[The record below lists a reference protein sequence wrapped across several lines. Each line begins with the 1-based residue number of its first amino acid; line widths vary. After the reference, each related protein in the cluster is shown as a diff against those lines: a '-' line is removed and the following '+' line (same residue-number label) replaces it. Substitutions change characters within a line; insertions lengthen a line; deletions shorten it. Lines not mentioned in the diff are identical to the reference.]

1 MSDAPGAQDAAQKTQ
16 EKQPMARTIRGK
28 RPQFFSDPAVDHL
41 LATVLELSAELWV
54 SRSRQAALESYLI
67 KTGTLDATEFEDYA
81 LPEGD
86 QQALEDWRNE
96 FMQRLF
102 RTVEGEASKAP

>member
-1 MSDAPGAQDAAQKTQ
+1 MTDAQDTAPD
-16 EKQPMARTIRGK
+16 KQPLPRNIRGK

-54 SRSRQAALESYLI
+54 SRSRQAALESYLA
-67 KTGTLDATEFEDYA
+67 KTGVLDTAEFETFQIPEEEQEA
-81 LPEGD
+81 L
-86 QQALEDWRNE
+86 QAWRSE

-102 RTVEGEASKAP
+102 RTVEGEASTAG